1 MNRLNL
7 HETQLTT
14 QEQQAKKNQQ
24 MKTQN
29 KQRLTD

>member
-7 HETQLTT
+7 HETQLET
-14 QEQQAKKNQQ
+14 QEQKTKKNYR

-29 KQRLTD
+29 KQD